1 MSLNLD
7 NKINDLIS
15 TNEFISQ
22 HTDEEINLLN
32 FFSSNSERLDEIVN
46 KDEFEKKLL
55 NDNLPNYMVDYNEMQ

>member
-1 MSLNLD
+1 M
-7 NKINDLIS
+7 
-15 TNEFISQ
+15 
-22 HTDEEINLLN
+22 N